1 MLARLI
7 VCLLLTSAMGA
18 QGQAV
23 NWHLVQGDPGN
34 AAVDTVLVDPVP
46 AERDGAM
53 RTLYVRVS
61 RATPRTSWDGVPHRS
76 YDSTVLFDCGR
87 NTARY
92 LVIAPPS
99 SGGTLMA
106 DRVHRNEY
114 HRPIRV
120 RIGAFAAAVL

>member
-1 MLARLI
+1 
-7 VCLLLTSAMGA
+7 MGA

-92 LVIAPPS
+92 LVIAYYTEPVWR
-99 SGGTLMA
+99 G
-106 DRVHRNEY
+106 N
-114 HRPIRV
+114 I
-120 RIGAFAAAVL
+120 AATVSYVTGP